1 MRRIFFALLLCLTP
15 SLALAEVRLDLTAQ
29 EQAWIRERIGPLRV
43 HNELDWPPYNFNE
56 NGQAKGYSV
65 DYMNLLAAKLGL
77 KVEYVSGP
85 NWNQF
90 LDMMKGRSLD
100 VMLNIANTRDRREYL
115 AFTEPYYITSVGL
128 YVRKD
133 ENRIADLSDMA
144 GKRLAF
150 PTGFF
155 FEEFIRKYY
164 PEIKLVTFD
173 SAPATFR
180 GVADGKADAA
190 MDTLGVARRVL
201 QEEKLSTLKFGGKVS
216 DPRFITTF
224 SIATR
229 SDNIMLRNIL
239 QKGMDAI
246 LPAEELELG
255 RKWNLKDSAGED
267 PAPLPADDAAYLQRA
282 GRLRYCI
289 NPNLLPLEA
298 LTLDGAH
305 TGVSSEFMKMLSEK
319 LGLPMQ
325 MVPARSWEE
334 SKILVKRRQCD
345 LLPMAVKSQETEG
358 GIRLTAPW
366 LSPELVIATGHDQ
379 IYVPDIKQIGER
391 KIGVARNSQVLGI
404 LKAAY
409 PQLDIVET
417 DDVAAGLKAVEKGRL
432 FGFVDILPVI
442 GRTLEAD
449 AIKGVKISGSI
460 GLKADFALGVRDDDP
475 RLAAILERTAAALDK
490 GAIESVYK
498 RWLAVAY
505 VERVDYGYLWQ
516 VLAGVFA
523 AGLFVL
529 YQYNKSLRVTAT
541 LRAAHA
547 NVEAA
552 NLRLDEQNQILDRLA
567 RTDSLTGL
575 LNRHAIDEHL
585 NEEWR
590 RFQRYGAPF
599 SVILL
604 DIDHFKAI
612 NDSLGHQAGDQA
624 LKQLAATLKQHT
636 RESDLIGRW
645 GGEEFLILCP
655 STPLEG
661 ATRLAELLRIELP
674 KSANYENHRLT
685 ASFGVAMAGAD
696 ETADQLVRRAD
707 DMLYQAKKGGRDQV
721 AA

>member
-1 MRRIFFALLLCLTP
+1 MRRIVIALILSLLP
-15 SLALAEVRLDLTAQ
+15 SLVLAETRPDLTAQ
-29 EQAWIRERIGPLRV
+29 EQAWIRERIAPLRV

-65 DYMNLLAAKLGL
+65 DYMNLLAGKLGL

-128 YVRKD
+128 YVRRD
-133 ENRIADLSDMA
+133 ENRIADLSDLA

-173 SAPATFR
+173 SAPASFR

-190 MDTLGVARRVL
+190 MDTPGVARRIIA
-201 QEEKLSTLKFGGKVS
+201 EEKLTSLKFGGKVS

-229 SDNIMLRNIL
+229 GDNQMLRNIL

-255 RKWNLKDSAGED
+255 RKWNLKDNAGE
-267 PAPLPADDAAYLQRA
+267 ASAIPADDAAYLQRL

-289 NPNLLPLEA
+289 HPDMLPLEA

-319 LGLPMQ
+319 LGLPLQ
-325 MVPARSWEE
+325 MVPTRSWDE
-334 SKILVKRRQCD
+334 SLILAKRRQCD
-345 LLPMAVKSQETEG
+345 LLAMAVNSQGAEE

-391 KIGVARNSQVLGI
+391 KIGVAGNSLALGI
-404 LKAAY
+404 LRTAY
-409 PQLDIVET
+409 PQMDIVET
-417 DDVAAGLKAVEKGRL
+417 DSVANGLKAVEKGRL

-442 GRTLEAD
+442 GRALETD
-449 AIKGVKISGSI
+449 AIKGVKISGNI
-460 GLKADFALGVRDDDP
+460 GLKADFSLGVRDDDP
-475 RLAAILERTAAALDK
+475 RLAAILERTVASLDR
-490 GAIESVYK
+490 GAIENVYK

-505 VERVDYGYLWQ
+505 VERIDYGYLWQ
-516 VLAGVFA
+516 LLAGVFVA
-523 AGLFVL
+523 SLFML
-529 YQYNKSLRVTAT
+529 YHYRKNLRVTEA
-541 LRAAHA
+541 LRTAHA
-547 NVEAA
+547 DVAAA
-552 NLRLDEQNQILDRLA
+552 NKRLDEQNQILDRLA

-575 LNRHAIDEHL
+575 LNRHAINEHL
-585 NEEWR
+585 IEEWR
-590 RFQRYGAPF
+590 RFQRYGTSFA
-599 SVILL
+599 VILL
-604 DIDHFKAI
+604 DIDHFKAL
-612 NDSLGHQAGDQA
+612 NDSLGHQAGDEA

-636 RESDLIGRW
+636 RESDLVGRW
-645 GGEEFLILCP
+645 GGEEFLIICP

-661 ATRLAELLRIELP
+661 ARRLAELLRVELP
-674 KSANYENHRLT
+674 KAADIESHRLT
-685 ASFGVAMAGAD
+685 ASFGVAVIQAG
-696 ETADQLVRRAD
+696 ETADQLVRRSD
-707 DMLYQAKKGGRDQV
+707 ILLYQAKEGGRDQV
-721 AA
+721 AG